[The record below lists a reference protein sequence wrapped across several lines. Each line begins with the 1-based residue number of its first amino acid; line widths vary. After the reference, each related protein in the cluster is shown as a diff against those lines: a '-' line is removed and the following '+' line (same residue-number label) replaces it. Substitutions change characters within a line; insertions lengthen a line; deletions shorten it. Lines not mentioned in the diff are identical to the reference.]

1 MRPLAR
7 STAFIL
13 VAVAVLVLAAG
24 SPCAFAQAN
33 DEILRRLEEKID
45 ALAKEN
51 AALRERVRRLERAR
65 TESAKPEA
73 TQAAAPKTE
82 TTTAAAPA
90 AVPSAAMEAQARAVT
105 GVGAARA
112 SRWTGLYVGG
122 TGGFAWGN
130 PTTATSNNND
140 TTAFNTSVFV
150 PLNPAEYHAKTTGWT
165 VGALAGINHQPSN
178 RLVVGVEGDFSWAD
192 VDGAIRKTAICAGYA
207 GGNPN
212 CTYAQRQKLQWLAT
226 LRGRLGFSV
235 IPDTVIYGTAGL
247 AAGRV
252 SFSHSL
258 HTAGFAGTFDAAATG
273 VETKAGWVIGTGIES
288 WLAPNW
294 IVRLEYLH
302 YDLGTISST
311 APILAPGPTG
321 TSARADF
328 RVYGDVARGSLIYKF
343 D

>member
-1 MRPLAR
+1 MCPLAR
-7 STAFIL
+7 SAGFIL
-13 VAVAVLVLAAG
+13 LALVALAG
-24 SPCAFAQAN
+24 SSRAALAQSN
-33 DEILRRLEEKID
+33 DEILRRLEAKIE

-51 AALRERVRRLERAR
+51 AALRERVRRLERGKA
-65 TESAKPEA
+65 ESAKSEA
-73 TQAAAPKTE
+73 TQAALPNPP
-82 TTTAAAPA
+82 TTKSAAPP
-90 AVPSAAMEAQARAVT
+90 AVPPAAMEAQARAVA
-105 GVGAARA
+105 GVGTARA

-150 PLNPAEYHAKTTGWT
+150 PLNPAEYHTKSTGWT
-165 VGALAGINHQPSN
+165 AGVLAGVNRQLNS

-192 VDGAIRKTAICAGYA
+192 VDGTITKTAICAGYA

-212 CTYAQRQKLQWLAT
+212 CTYTQSQKLQWLAT
-226 LRGRLGFSV
+226 VRGRLGFSI
-235 IPDTVIYGTAGL
+235 IPETVLYGTAGL
-247 AAGRV
+247 AVGRV

-258 HTAGFAGTFDAAATG
+258 HTTGFAGTFDAAATG
-273 VETKAGWVIGTGIES
+273 AETKAGWVVGTGIES
-288 WLAPNW
+288 WLASNW
-294 IVRLEYLH
+294 ILRLEYLH
-302 YDLGTISST
+302 YDLGTVSST

-328 RVYGDVARGSLIYKF
+328 RMYGDVARGSLIYKL

>member
-1 MRPLAR
+1 MRPSAR
-7 STAFIL
+7 SATIIL
-13 VAVAVLVLAAG
+13 LAVSVLAKG
-24 SPCAFAQAN
+24 SPDALAQSN
-33 DEILRRLEEKID
+33 DEILRRLEAKID

-51 AALRERVRRLERAR
+51 AVLRERVRRLERAK

-73 TQAAAPKTE
+73 AQVAAPRAE
-82 TTTAAAPA
+82 TTTAAAPP
-90 AVPSAAMEAQARAVT
+90 AVSSAGMEAQARAVS

-150 PLNPAEYHAKTTGWT
+150 PLNPAEYHTKTTGWT
-165 VGALAGINHQPSN
+165 AGALVGVNHQLNN
-178 RLVVGVEGDFSWAD
+178 RLVVGLEGDFSWAD
-192 VDGAIRKTAICAGYA
+192 ITGAINKTAICAGYT

-212 CTYAQRQKLQWLAT
+212 CTYTQSQKLQWLAT
-226 LRGRLGFSV
+226 LRGRLGFSI

-247 AAGRV
+247 AASRV

-258 HTAGFAGTFDAAATG
+258 RTAGFAGTFTAAATG
-273 VETKAGWVIGTGIES
+273 AETKAGWVVGTGIES

-302 YDLGTISST
+302 YDLGTVSST

>member
-1 MRPLAR
+1 MCPFARLA
-7 STAFIL
+7 AFML
-13 VAVAVLVLAAG
+13 LAGAVLAAG
-24 SPCAFAQAN
+24 SPDVFAQSN
-33 DEILRRLEEKID
+33 DEILRRLEAKIE

-51 AALRERVRRLERAR
+51 AALRERVRRLERA
-65 TESAKPEA
+65 TAEGGKSEGTKAAGAK
-73 TQAAAPKTE
+73 AA

-150 PLNPAEYHAKTTGWT
+150 PLNPAEYHVRTTGWT
-165 VGALAGINHQPSN
+165 VGALAGVNQQLNN

-192 VDGAIRKTAICAGYA
+192 IDGAISKTAICAGYA

-212 CTYAQRQKLQWLAT
+212 CTYAQSQKLQWLAT

-247 AAGRV
+247 AAGRI

-273 VETKAGWVIGTGIES
+273 TATKAGWAIGAGIES

-294 IVRLEYLH
+294 ILRLEYLH

-328 RVYGDVARGSLIYKF
+328 RVYGDVARGSLIYKL